1 MKFIGLYVRVL
12 TMLGT
17 EARLGWILA
26 VANLALAAALFVE
39 PILFGRII
47 DTLANS
53 QARAADLDW
62 NRLLLLLGAW
72 VGFAL
77 FSIVSGT
84 LISLH
89 ADRLSHRQYQVVRTT
104 FFEHVLQLPLTY
116 HTGAH
121 SGRLVKVM
129 VTGTNTLWSLW
140 LAFFR
145 EHFVSF
151 VSLLVLL
158 PATLFL
164 NWRYG
169 LLLIALCCVF
179 ATLIAFIIS
188 RSEKLQGKV
197 ERYYSDVSERTTDTL
212 GNIALVQ
219 SFTRI
224 ESEVLGMKKLGDD
237 VLGAQLPVLSWWA
250 LATVIT
256 RTATTLTILAIL
268 ILGVWFYVRG
278 LTTVGEIVMFMS
290 YATLLIGK
298 LEQAVGFSNRMV
310 TDAPRLREFF
320 DVLDTTPAVRD
331 RPDAVDPGRVRGLVE
346 FQDVSHSYDGKR
358 PAVIDLNFVAQPGET
373 VALVGATGA
382 GKSTALALCI
392 RAFDPQSGVVK
403 IDNTDIRD
411 LTLSGLRRNI
421 GVVFQEVL
429 LFDRS
434 VAENLRVGKPDA
446 TEGEMRAACERAQV
460 LDVIERNPEKFE
472 MMAGERGRMF
482 SGGERQRLS
491 IARALLKD
499 PPILILDEATSALD
513 AVTEAKVQAALAEV
527 MKGRTTFVIAH
538 RLATIRNASRILVF
552 EAGRIIETGTFDEL
566 VRLGGKFCRAGQDAI
581 HGGVRHAVIRFPLVG
596 FGQAQRL
603 LRDEAQDQVRRDR
616 RNPHDQ
622 RLAQVAL
629 DVEFLGVAHAA
640 VGHQRG
646 FARLEARLAGEI
658 LGGVG
663 LDAARL
669 AGVVERGRLERHQVG
684 GFELHPAGGERM
696 LDRLVLADRPVE
708 HDALLGVGGGLAQ
721 RRAAKAD
728 ALGADQDALGIHAV
742 QDVFEALAL
751 FADPVGHRHR
761 QRVDEQLVG
770 VDGAASHLRDF
781 ADIDVAAVEVG
792 VEQAQAS
799 VGARLLLDRRGPG
812 DERILLAP
820 ARRKSRLL
828 PVTM

>member
-1 MKFIGLYVRVL
+1 VKFVGLYVRVL
-12 TMLGT
+12 RMLGT

-26 VANLALAAALFVE
+26 VANLALAGALFVE

-53 QARAADLDW
+53 QSRATDLDW
-62 NRLLLLLGAW
+62 NRLLLLLGSW

-77 FSIVSGT
+77 FSILAGT

-104 FFEHVLQLPLTY
+104 FFEHVLQLPLAY

-145 EHFVSF
+145 EHFVAF

-158 PATLFL
+158 PATLFI

-224 ESEVLGMKKLGDD
+224 ESEVLGMRKLGDD
-237 VLGAQLPVLSWWA
+237 VLSAQLPVLSWWA

-310 TDAPRLREFF
+310 TEAPRLREFF
-320 DVLDTTPAVRD
+320 EVLDTTPAVRN
-331 RPDAVDPGRVRGLVE
+331 RPGAVDPGRVRGLVE
-346 FQDVSHSYDGKR
+346 FDDVSHSYDGKR
-358 PAVIDLNFVAQPGET
+358 PAVIDLSFVVQPGET

-382 GKSTALALCI
+382 GKSTALALLH

-446 TEGEMRAACERAQV
+446 TEEEMTAACERAQV
-460 LDVIERNPEKFE
+460 MDVIERNPEKFE

-552 EAGRIIETGTFDEL
+552 ESGRVTESGTFDEL
-566 VRLGGKFCRAGQDAI
+566 VRLGGT
-581 HGGVRHAVIRFPLVG
+581 
-596 FGQAQRL
+596 
-603 LRDEAQDQVRRDR
+603 
-616 RNPHDQ
+616 
-622 RLAQVAL
+622 
-629 DVEFLGVAHAA
+629 
-640 VGHQRG
+640 
-646 FARLEARLAGEI
+646 
-658 LGGVG
+658 
-663 LDAARL
+663 
-669 AGVVERGRLERHQVG
+669 
-684 GFELHPAGGERM
+684 
-696 LDRLVLADRPVE
+696 
-708 HDALLGVGGGLAQ
+708 
-721 RRAAKAD
+721 
-728 ALGADQDALGIHAV
+728 
-742 QDVFEALAL
+742 
-751 FADPVGHRHR
+751 FADLAKT
-761 QRVDEQLVG
+761 QFM
-770 VDGAASHLRDF
+770 AAS
-781 ADIDVAAVEVG
+781 
-792 VEQAQAS
+792 
-799 VGARLLLDRRGPG
+799 
-812 DERILLAP
+812 
-820 ARRKSRLL
+820 
-828 PVTM
+828 VTQ